1 MVQHAQRQECP
12 EKNNDNNN
20 REETCLNTLA
30 VLEFGKGKIATF
42 CLVKFN
48 SISVP

>member
-12 EKNNDNNN
+12 EKNDNNN
-20 REETCLNTLA
+20 KERKHLNTLA
-30 VLEFGKGKIATF
+30 VLEFGKGKIASF

-48 SISVP
+48 SIIVP